1 MVEDDKPPVA
11 AGRPAAVSRGRA
23 VLLTAAAFAV
33 GLLLGAAVL
42 GADGPARRTDAA
54 PIPTPTAGPSPTP
67 TPTATGGATIRVP
80 GPCLQAAEQADEAY
94 ALVEEGVVAARNL
107 DARALADLVDRAQRS
122 RPEVQALLDACRAE
136 AAGAP
141 PAPAPS

>member
-1 MVEDDKPPVA
+1 MGED
-11 AGRPAAVSRGRA
+11 GRPVQVARPDGVSRGRA
-23 VLLTAAAFAV
+23 VLLTASAFAV

-42 GADGPARRTDAA
+42 GADDPAGRTAAA
-54 PIPTPTAGPSPTP
+54 PVPTATAGPSPAP
-67 TPTATGGATIRVP
+67 TPTATGGATLRVP

-136 AAGAP
+136 AGGAP
-141 PAPAPS
+141 PAPAAS